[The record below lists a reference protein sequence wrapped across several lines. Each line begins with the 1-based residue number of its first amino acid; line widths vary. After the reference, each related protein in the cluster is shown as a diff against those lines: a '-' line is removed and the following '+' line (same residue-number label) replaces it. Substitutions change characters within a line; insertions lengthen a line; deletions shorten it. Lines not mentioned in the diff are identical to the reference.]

1 MSYMAY
7 SNHIAI
13 TSRDKSTTRSK
24 VSVLS
29 YPVAPLIGVTL
40 RDSSYTERRN
50 GPNPKSPSP
59 SLNYLTQLPPAHAIS
74 SGAFGT

>member
-24 VSVLS
+24 VFVSS
-29 YPVAPLIGVTL
+29 YPVASLIEITL
-40 RDSSYTERRN
+40 RNTSHTESRN
-50 GPNPKSPSP
+50 G
-59 SLNYLTQLPPAHAIS
+59 LE
-74 SGAFGT
+74 FE

>member
-24 VSVLS
+24 VSV
-29 YPVAPLIGVTL
+29 
-40 RDSSYTERRN
+40 
-50 GPNPKSPSP
+50 
-59 SLNYLTQLPPAHAIS
+59 
-74 SGAFGT
+74 